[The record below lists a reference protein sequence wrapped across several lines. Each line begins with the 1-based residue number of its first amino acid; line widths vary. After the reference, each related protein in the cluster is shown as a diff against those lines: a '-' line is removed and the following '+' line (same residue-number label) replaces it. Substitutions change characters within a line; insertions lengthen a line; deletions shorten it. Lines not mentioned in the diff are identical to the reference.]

1 MNTRRGRKRRTE
13 HERDS
18 IRKFNALV
26 REHSE
31 DALQN
36 ILRLSK
42 YADDENIRLKASTWI
57 AEKLVGRNYSVANE
71 ERLIEHNNELT
82 VHLVTV
88 GEQHTLTEQE
98 EQDIYKAEQGQEF
111 TKPDDFEEWETE
123 DNDWGNDV
131 YDAD

>member
-1 MNTRRGRKRRTE
+1 MNTNRGRKRRTE

-18 IRKFNALV
+18 IREFNALV

-57 AEKLVGRNYSVANE
+57 AEKLPEPPTLLS
-71 ERLIEHNNELT
+71 LNELAIKT
-82 VHLVTV
+82 GLSYQFLRKMIVEEKHVPYIKV
-88 GEQHTLTEQE
+88 GNKYIVNYELFLHKL
-98 EQDIYKAEQGQEF
+98 
-111 TKPDDFEEWETE
+111 
-123 DNDWGNDV
+123 GNMEG
-131 YDAD
+131 

>member
-1 MNTRRGRKRRTE
+1 MNTNRGRKRRTE

-18 IRKFNALV
+18 IREFNALV

-71 ERLIEHNNELT
+71 ESKMHEETTIYYLMKEINCLHNCNK
-82 VHLVTV
+82 
-88 GEQHTLTEQE
+88 QSKKQ
-98 EQDIYKAEQGQEF
+98 
-111 TKPDDFEEWETE
+111 
-123 DNDWGNDV
+123 
-131 YDAD
+131 

>member
-1 MNTRRGRKRRTE
+1 MNTNRGRKRRTE

-18 IRKFNALV
+18 IREFNALV

-71 ERLIEHNNELT
+71 EKLIEH
-82 VHLVTV
+82 
-88 GEQHTLTEQE
+88 
-98 EQDIYKAEQGQEF
+98 EQGLEF
-111 TKPDDFEEWETE
+111 TKPDDMEEWETE